1 MSFLPKIDVATYTIN
16 LPVSKQTVK
25 FRPYLVKEQKILIM
39 AKESGEKNTLIDAII
54 QVLEN
59 CVTND
64 IDIKNLPITDVEYLF
79 YTIRA
84 RSESEIVDLK
94 YRCEAL
100 IGGTSCGNVMEHGLN
115 LITDLEIID
124 NEISPNI
131 QINEDVGLKLR
142 HQRFEIDNLQNKIP
156 TPEEI
161 LESIAKNVEFVYDEN
176 SSYNAKD
183 IPIQK
188 IIEWLGE
195 LPVEKFKQIEAFL
208 ENEPKIVKKL
218 QITCNKCGAVH
229 DILVEDIFDFF
240 I

>member
-39 AKESGEKNTLIDAII
+39 AKESGEKNTLVNAII

-59 CVTND
+59 CVIND
-64 IDIKNLPITDVEYLF
+64 VDIKELPITDVEYLF
-79 YTIRA
+79 YSLRA

-94 YRCEAL
+94 YRCES
-100 IGGTSCGNVMEHGLN
+100 IVGGKPCGNVMEHGLN
-115 LITDLEIID
+115 LINDLEIIKND
-124 NEISPNI
+124 VSPNI
-131 QINEDVGLKLR
+131 QINEEIGLKLR
-142 HQRFEIDNLQNKIP
+142 HQRFEIDNLENKIP

-161 LESIAKNVEFVYDEN
+161 LESIAKNVEFVYDDT

-188 IIEWLGE
+188 IVEWLGD
-195 LPVEKFKQIEAFL
+195 LPVEKFKEIEAFL
-208 ENEPKIVKKL
+208 ENEPRIVKQL
-218 QITCNKCGAVH
+218 QITCSKCGTVH